1 MATPSLDFDY
11 LRTLVRTQTGVALE
25 SHKNYLA
32 ELHLDKL
39 ATQTGFE
46 SIAGFVEH
54 LKATPLGELHGQAVE
69 ALLIQETSFFRDR
82 YPFDALQV
90 SVLPALIQS
99 RSSRRSIH
107 IWSAGCSTGQ
117 EPYSIAMLIRE
128 SFPELATWTIRLIA
142 SDFSMRSLERAEQG
156 RYTNLEISR
165 GLSPHLRDRY
175 FHQIE
180 QFWQVK
186 DEIRQMVEFRQLNL
200 IHPWSALPEMDVI
213 FLRNVL
219 IYFDRDTKRSILD
232 KTQSVLKED
241 GYLFLGSGETTSYLN
256 SGFEAI
262 HNNVGL
268 YHRLRTT

>member
-1 MATPSLDFDY
+1 MANSPLDFDY
-11 LRTLVRTQTGVALE
+11 LRNLIRAQTGVVLE
-25 SHKNYLA
+25 SHKDYLA

-39 ATQTGFE
+39 ASQAGFE

-54 LKATPLGELHGQAVE
+54 LKSTPVGDLHGQAVE

-82 YPFDALQV
+82 YPFEALQV

-99 RSSRRSIH
+99 RFSPRSIN

-117 EPYSIAMLIRE
+117 EPYSIAMLLRE

-142 SDFSMRSLERAEQG
+142 SDFSQRSLERAEQG
-156 RYTNLEISR
+156 RYSNLEISR
-165 GLSPHLRDRY
+165 GLPSHLRDRY
-175 FHQIE
+175 FHRVG
-180 QFWQVK
+180 QFWQIN

-200 IHPWSALPEMDVI
+200 VYPWSSLPKVDII

-232 KTQSVLKED
+232 KAQSSLKED